1 MRLIVRNMV
10 IDCFSMHT
18 HHLLYGVLTQY
29 LSPGPCL
36 DVVDWWSSSRPV
48 VADAIARVP
57 FALFISVSCSS
68 SVLDINA
75 QSGRCRPVLALLCG
89 LYALNLLYHPH
100 VIYMSTNSVRVS
112 HYIIV

>member
-1 MRLIVRNMV
+1 
-10 IDCFSMHT
+10 MHT

-57 FALFISVSCSS
+57 FARFVSVFCSG
-68 SVLDINA
+68 SVLTVSDCIWL
-75 QSGRCRPVLALLCG
+75 SLTVVSVLMIDGCLLWPVGEC
-89 LYALNLLYHPH
+89 
-100 VIYMSTNSVRVS
+100 I
-112 HYIIV
+112 

>member
-1 MRLIVRNMV
+1 
-10 IDCFSMHT
+10 MHT

-57 FALFISVSCSS
+57 FARFVSVFCSAFEES
-68 SVLDINA
+68 DGDFRVCHEGYMASYYQMHGNHLGLPLCTA
-75 QSGRCRPVLALLCG
+75 ALA
-89 LYALNLLYHPH
+89 
-100 VIYMSTNSVRVS
+100 
-112 HYIIV
+112 

>member
-1 MRLIVRNMV
+1 
-10 IDCFSMHT
+10 MHT

-57 FALFISVSCSS
+57 FARCVSVFRSG
-68 SVLDINA
+68 SVLTVSDCIW
-75 QSGRCRPVLALLCG
+75 
-89 LYALNLLYHPH
+89 LYLT
-100 VIYMSTNSVRVS
+100 VVS
-112 HYIIV
+112 

>member
-1 MRLIVRNMV
+1 MVVRNMV

-57 FALFISVSCSS
+57 FALFISVSCSGS
-68 SVLDINA
+68 ALEVLEVMSREFISLD
-75 QSGRCRPVLALLCG
+75 SKFDGSPVPRELTPVQYG
-89 LYALNLLYHPH
+89 YP
-100 VIYMSTNSVRVS
+100 TDTP
-112 HYIIV
+112 